1 MATPTFKLLL
11 NALRLGQ
18 PQEPQAAIRA
28 LVEQIAAQ
36 EETIEELRRHL
47 QVAMSAT
54 NLLEA
59 KATRFERELAKV
71 NANGPFVPDEHMEP
85 TPFSRKPSAPPPPGP
100 QASPFGPSALGVP
113 PSTLS
118 TPAASAV
125 SAPDFD
131 EGFNMETVVVSR
143 KDLDALSTPEAPF
156 KLPPPGHRSPEA
168 ARSIPGSPWGRS
180 PQGPASVRPAAPGE
194 TTLETAPGAA
204 PARAVE
210 DETYPDAGGLPSLA
224 AALGLSPD
232 DPRIQALRPRAEEPS
247 EGGARKSERPP
258 RR

>member
-59 KATRFERELAKV
+59 KATRLERELAKV
-71 NANGPFVPDEHMEP
+71 IANGPFLPEEQEP
-85 TPFSRKPSAPPPPGP
+85 TPYSRKPSAPPPPGP

-113 PSTLS
+113 PSTLN
-118 TPAASAV
+118 TPPASAV

-168 ARSIPGSPWGRS
+168 ARSIPGSPWARS
-180 PQGPASVRPAAPGE
+180 TQGPASVRPAEPGE
-194 TTLETAPGAA
+194 TTAETAPGARA
-204 PARAVE
+204 ARAVE

-232 DPRIQALRPRAEEPS
+232 DPRIQALRPRAEEAPES
-247 EGGARKSERPP
+247 VGRKSERPP